1 MTYDMLSMAYSV
13 QLIVVKLII
22 KKQEDIIGSKKC
34 SIIVIKFA
42 ILTSK
47 IPLFHNLFR
56 IMTDRSQG
64 GSCLSSSNCEL
75 MIQRRILHDDNRGV
89 DEPLNEVGK

>member
-1 MTYDMLSMAYSV
+1 MT
-13 QLIVVKLII
+13 
-22 KKQEDIIGSKKC
+22 
-34 SIIVIKFA
+34 
-42 ILTSK
+42 
-47 IPLFHNLFR
+47 

-89 DEPLNEVGK
+89 DEPLNEVDSEGKGIKLLMSHFLFFDLDTDQDNKQREVQYNIDHSPIVLIAKSNP